1 MIISR
6 SPLRI
11 TLGGGGTDLPSYYK
25 KNGGFLIAAAINKYV
40 YVNVMRP
47 FKKGVYL
54 KYSKIEKVKKILD
67 ISHPI
72 IRETLKLQKIKTPQ
86 IEITTLTD
94 IPAGTGLGSSGS
106 FTTALIKSLYAHNKK
121 LIHPQELAE
130 LACHIEI
137 DRLKEPIGKQDQYI
151 SSYGGVT
158 CFTFNRNGKVIAKPL
173 KISHN
178 KLTELEDN
186 LLLFFTGYSRNAG
199 DILKEQ
205 DNKTKKNERKMI
217 ENLNFVKKI
226 GLKSKKY
233 LENGKLIQFADLMNE
248 HWEFKQSRSRKMSNK
263 NITKCY
269 YDGLKNGAIGGK
281 LVGAG
286 GGGFLMFY
294 ANDKEKLR
302 KKMFQNRLEE
312 IRFNFDF
319 QGTQIV
325 LS

>member
-25 KNGGFLIAAAINKYV
+25 KKEGFLISAAINKYV
-40 YVNVMRP
+40 YVTIIRP
-47 FKKGVYL
+47 FDKGIYL
-54 KYSKIEKVKKILD
+54 KYSKIEKVKKISH
-67 ISHPI
+67 IHHPI
-72 IRETLKLQKIKTPQ
+72 VREVLKLKKLKTSQ
-86 IEITTLTD
+86 IEITTLAD
-94 IPAGTGLGSSGS
+94 IPSGTGLGSSGS

-137 DRLKEPIGKQDQYI
+137 DRLREPIGKQDQYI

-158 CFTFNRNGKVIAKPL
+158 CFTFKKNGKVTATPL
-173 KISHN
+173 KISHKN
-178 KLTELEDN
+178 LTELEDN
-186 LLLFFTGYSRNAG
+186 LLLFFTGYSRNAS

-205 DNKTKKNERKMI
+205 DKKTKKEENKMI
-217 ENLNFVKKI
+217 DNLNFVKDL
-226 GLKSKKY
+226 GFKSKKY
-233 LENGKLIQFADLMNE
+233 LETGKLNQFADLMNE
-248 HWEFKQSRSRKMSNK
+248 HWKFKQSRSKQMSNK
-263 NITKCY
+263 NISKWY
-269 YDGLKNGAIGGK
+269 HDGLKNGAIGGK

-294 ANDKEKLR
+294 ANNKEKLR
-302 KKMFQNRLEE
+302 KKMFQNGLEE
-312 IRFNFDF
+312 VRFNFDF
-319 QGTQIV
+319 QGTQII

>member
-11 TLGGGGTDLPSYYK
+11 TLGGGGTDLPSYYIK
-25 KNGGFLIAAAINKYV
+25 KEGFLISAAINKYV
-40 YVNVMRP
+40 YVNIMRP
-47 FKKGVYL
+47 FKEGIYL
-54 KYSKIEKVKKILD
+54 KYSKIEKVKKILQ
-67 ISHPI
+67 INHPI
-72 IRETLKLQKIKTPQ
+72 IRETLKLQNMKKPQ

-106 FTTALIKSLYAHNKK
+106 FTTALIKSLYAYNKK

-137 DRLKEPIGKQDQYI
+137 NLLKEPIGKQDQYI

-158 CFTFNRNGKVIAKPL
+158 CFTFKKNGKVLANPL
-173 KISHN
+173 KISHK
-178 KLTELEDN
+178 KLNELEDN
-186 LLLFFTGYSRNAG
+186 LLLFFTGYSRNSR
-199 DILKEQ
+199 DILSDQ
-205 DNKTKKNERKMI
+205 DQRTKKKENKMI
-217 ENLNFVKKI
+217 DNLNFVKEI
-226 GLKSKKY
+226 GIKSKKL
-233 LENGKLIQFADLMNE
+233 LERGNLNQFANLMNE
-248 HWEFKQSRSRKMSNK
+248 HWEFKQSRSKKMSNK
-263 NITKCY
+263 NISKWY

-302 KKMFQNRLEE
+302 NKMTQNNLQEV
-312 IRFNFDF
+312 RFNFDF

-325 LS
+325 MS

>member
-25 KNGGFLIAAAINKYV
+25 KKEGFLIAAAINKYV
-40 YVNVMRP
+40 YVTIMRP
-47 FKKGVYL
+47 FEEGIYL
-54 KYSKIEKVKKILD
+54 KYSKIEKVKKILE
-67 ISHPI
+67 INHPI
-72 IRETLKLQKIKTPQ
+72 IRETLKLQKIKKPQ

-137 DRLKEPIGKQDQYI
+137 DRLREPIGKQDQYI

-158 CFTFNRNGKVIAKPL
+158 CFTFKRNGKVTAKAL

-186 LLLFFTGYSRNAG
+186 LLLFFTGYSRNAS
-199 DILKEQ
+199 DILREQ
-205 DNKTKKNERKMI
+205 DTKTKKNEDKMI
-217 ENLNFVKKI
+217 DNLNFVKQL
-226 GLKSKKY
+226 GFRSKKF
-233 LENGKLIQFADLMNE
+233 LETGKLSQFADLMNE
-248 HWEFKQSRSRKMSNK
+248 HWEFKQSRSKQMSNK
-263 NITKCY
+263 NISRWY

-312 IRFNFDF
+312 VRFNFDF